1 MDRATSCLSVASILI
16 IAAIALAAFRVWR
29 GMARQRD
36 AEWSG
41 RLAGTDYLLL
51 APIVLSAFLVILP
64 LLTLPNPSATVLA
77 IAQGSCTV
85 SATSIAAYPFVV
97 LEQRRGQNDAKAEG
111 ALFVGVCALVVFTAL
126 GMFLYC

>member
-1 MDRATSCLSVASILI
+1 MDQSASCLTVASILM
-16 IAAIALAAFRVWR
+16 IAAIALVAFRVWR

-64 LLTLPNPSATVLA
+64 LLTLPNPSTAVFA

-85 SATSIAAYPFVV
+85 SATSIAAYPFAI
-97 LEQRRGQNDAKAEG
+97 LEQRRSQNDAKAG
-111 ALFVGVCALVVFTAL
+111 ALFVGACALAVLTAL
-126 GMFLYC
+126 GMFLHC

>member
-1 MDRATSCLSVASILI
+1 M
-16 IAAIALAAFRVWR
+16 IAAIALVAFRVWR
-29 GMARQRD
+29 GVARQRD

-64 LLTLPNPSATVLA
+64 LLTLPNPSAAVLT

-85 SATSIAAYPFVV
+85 SAASIAAYPFAI
-97 LEQRRGQNDAKAEG
+97 LEQRRGQNT
-111 ALFVGVCALVVFTAL
+111 LFVGACALTVLIAL
-126 GMFLYC
+126 GIFQYC